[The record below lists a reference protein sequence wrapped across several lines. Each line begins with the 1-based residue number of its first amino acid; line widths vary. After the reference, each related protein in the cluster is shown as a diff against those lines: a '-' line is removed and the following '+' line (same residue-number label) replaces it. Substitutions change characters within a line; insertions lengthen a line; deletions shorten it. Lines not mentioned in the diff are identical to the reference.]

1 MLNLEADTL
10 STHFLASNQLRL
22 WLGSFAYR
30 LMDWLSAWGCH
41 GSERERATVA
51 TPAPEAIKSGGEG
64 DCQRAAGVS
73 PTPQCLSAVGV
84 VSPLSRAADTLSPAD
99 G

>member
-1 MLNLEADTL
+1 M
-10 STHFLASNQLRL
+10 SCKCLRRPKSDSL
-22 WLGSFAYR
+22 LGSFEYR

-64 DCQRAAGVS
+64 DCQREAGVS